1 MPRLGE
7 VATEIANKIDEAVS
21 VVVGRV
27 DGGGDLELS
36 KLAVA
41 QDAAD
46 GFRDLARACVEDL
59 GTREEVA
66 YTADAE
72 LERRQAFVLDDEDRS
87 ELSDLSGLAD
97 SAATLPVTPPKDLDL
112 RIQFYAVIVGDEDR
126 TVLVRRTDP
135 RIGFQKGRMLALGG
149 ERLTRI
155 DAPTFS
161 FSPGFDVLLG
171 KARAVILNQVGFERL
186 FREIGLIEKHVD
198 AWMRGITDHLP
209 MDEESEA
216 DLRRVTRDDTR
227 TWRRLRE
234 ISRRGHLKGVDVR
247 MVARYAKKVG
257 LPPDAIVRGEKLVF
271 DPAERFSFLQLLSED
286 LYRGPLT
293 DEVFEAQRKAVTG
306 LTS

>member
-1 MPRLGE
+1 M
-7 VATEIANKIDEAVS
+7 
-21 VVVGRV
+21 
-27 DGGGDLELS
+27 
-36 KLAVA
+36 
-41 QDAAD
+41 
-46 GFRDLARACVEDL
+46 
-59 GTREEVA
+59 
-66 YTADAE
+66 
-72 LERRQAFVLDDEDRS
+72 
-87 ELSDLSGLAD
+87 
-97 SAATLPVTPPKDLDL
+97 
-112 RIQFYAVIVGDEDR
+112 
-126 TVLVRRTDP
+126 RRTDP

-149 ERLTRI
+149 ERLTPI
-155 DAPTFS
+155 AAPTFS
-161 FSPGFDVLLG
+161 LL
-171 KARAVILNQVGFERL
+171 ARLRRTARPRGAVILNQVGFERL

-234 ISRRGHLKGVDVR
+234 ISRRGHLKGVDVK

-306 LTS
+306 LSS